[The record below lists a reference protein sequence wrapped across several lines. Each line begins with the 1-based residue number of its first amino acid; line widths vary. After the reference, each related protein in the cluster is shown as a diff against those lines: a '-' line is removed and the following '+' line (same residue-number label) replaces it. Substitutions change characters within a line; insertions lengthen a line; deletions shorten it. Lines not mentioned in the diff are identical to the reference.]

1 MQSEKKETNIPL
13 TNTICVVLQHSSA
26 SVSHCF
32 SAFTS
37 NLPYNH
43 TVSLHL
49 NNSSIIYFILLPC
62 QAKGKLRRNAA
73 CCDTSLILSLS
84 IYLSIYT
91 HTHTHTQYFHTVRY
105 RTCVIHLTSFSIFWR
120 AIPFCAVLPQM
131 FSSTDSDWPLRQS
144 MSKLS
149 L

>member
-91 HTHTHTQYFHTVRY
+91 HTHTHTHTIFSHCKIQDMCNSFDLFQYILKSH
-105 RTCVIHLTSFSIFWR
+105 SILRRF
-120 AIPFCAVLPQM
+120 ATDVLQYWQWLA
-131 FSSTDSDWPLRQS
+131 TKTIDV
-144 MSKLS
+144 
-149 L
+149 